1 MGATDQPP
9 DGRLSAQRLGPIAG
23 LRVIDCATIL
33 AGPMAATVF
42 GEFGADVIKIEHP
55 QGDALRG
62 MGLSKDGHGMWWKV
76 VGRNKRSVVLDLKT
90 SDGAAVLKAMVRD
103 ADILIENFRTGTLEK
118 WGLGWEALSKIN
130 PRLVML
136 RVTGFGQT
144 GPYRHRAGF
153 GTLAES
159 MSGFAHITG
168 EPDAPPTLPA
178 IGLAD
183 GVAAYHGVFAAMFAI
198 YERDVR
204 GSGMGQFI
212 DLSLYEPLFSLLGAQ
227 SSTFDQLGVVQ
238 NRVGNRSVNN
248 VPRNTYQTS
257 EGHWVAISTSA
268 PSIARRVMKLVG
280 GEDWADDERFATP
293 DGRRANVD
301 EIDGKVAD
309 WIRARPMQEVL
320 EEFENVEAA
329 IAPVYSVDQIFEDP
343 QYQARESIVRVPDE
357 DLGSIAMQNVF
368 PQMSRTPGTIRHPGP
383 RLGQHTREVLD
394 EMVSART
401 ITAELA
407 DRILEEFRKRTDNE
421 G

>member
-1 MGATDQPP
+1 
-9 DGRLSAQRLGPIAG
+9 
-23 LRVIDCATIL
+23 
-33 AGPMAATVF
+33 MAATVF

-90 SDGAAVLKAMVRD
+90 ADGAEILKAMVSD
-103 ADILIENFRTGTLEK
+103 ADILIENFRTGTLER
-118 WGLGWEALSKIN
+118 WGLGWDVLSQIN

-144 GPYRHRAGF
+144 GPYNHRAGF

-168 EPDAPPTLPA
+168 EPDGPPTLPS

-198 YERDVR
+198 YDRDVR
-204 GSGMGQFI
+204 RSGKGQYI

-238 NRVGNRSVNN
+238 NRAGNRSVNN
-248 VPRNTYQTS
+248 VPRNAYQTA

-268 PSIARRVMKLVG
+268 PSIARRVMTLVG
-280 GEDWADDERFATP
+280 GEAWANDPRFETP
-293 DGRRANVD
+293 ADRRENVD

-309 WIRARPMQEVL
+309 WIRARPLQDVL
-320 EEFENVEAA
+320 DAFENVEAA
-329 IAPVYSVDQIFEDP
+329 IAPVYSIEQIFEDP
-343 QYQARESIVRVPDE
+343 QYKARESVVRVPDE
-357 DLGSIAMQNVF
+357 DLGNIAMQNVF
-368 PQMSRTPGTIRHPGP
+368 PLMSRTPGQIRHPGP

-394 EMVSART
+394 EMVASGT
-401 ITAELA
+401 ISAELA
-407 DRILEEFRKRTDNE
+407 ARAEAEFKRRTSNQD
-421 G
+421 